1 MHARRA
7 QEGAVRSARRKPV
20 RHRLTWYSGSSND
33 LRLNLLVRRFSAS
46 PAALQALVDD
56 ETTGDPRVSKQSA
69 QPTRRLDGEDRAACV
84 LRL

>member
-7 QEGAVRSARRKPV
+7 QEGAVRSARWKPV

-69 QPTRRLDGEDRAACV
+69 QPTRRVDGEDRAACV